1 MLYPTPRLS
10 SDDQR
15 VLREIDDMRR
25 ELRHAVRD
33 TPARWTEGLRKFLTA
48 DAIAASNSI
57 EGFKVSTVDVI
68 DLMEGEHDVDVSDE
82 NQAETLAYQHMMTYA
97 QTLHD
102 VTDFR
107 YTKTFLNALHWML
120 QGHHHTPGRPSGQ
133 WRKGAVYVTDT
144 RDPSIAVY
152 TAPDVAQV
160 PGLMAEL
167 IDWLN
172 APDGTHPL
180 VSAAM
185 AHLNLVSI
193 HPWADG
199 NGRMSRSL
207 QTLMIAREGVLAP
220 EFSSI
225 EAWLGRP
232 GNTWDYYRVLA
243 RRGAEYR
250 PDQDVS
256 EWVRFNLT
264 AYHEQAQA
272 VRSRLERGARA
283 WRLLVDFAEARG
295 MEERVVSALHDVA
308 MAGRVRRL
316 HYEHAEGLSLQQA
329 QRDLRDLVTLQVL
342 APVGRTRARYYTEGP
357 RFPEEA
363 MSVARTPV
371 TLTSPYGVMQSLRG
385 TTTAWGGSGRARSG
399 RPDDGTRSIP
409 RACCAGRSRRHAR
422 PGPRRPAR
430 CAP

>member
-1 MLYPTPRLS
+1 MTQSLYHYVMLLYSTPRLGL
-10 SDDQR
+10 DDQR
-15 VLREIDDMRR
+15 VLAEIDDMRR
-25 ELRHAVRD
+25 ELQHAVRD
-33 TPARWTEGLRKFLTA
+33 TPAKWTEGLRKFLTA

-82 NQAETLAYQHMMTYA
+82 NQAETLAYQHMMTYI

-102 VTDFR
+102 VADFR
-107 YTKTFLNALHWML
+107 YTKGFLNALHWML
-120 QGHHHTPGRPSGQ
+120 QGHHHTPRKPAGQ
-133 WRKGAVYVTDT
+133 WRRGVVYVTDA

-152 TAPDVAQV
+152 TAPDEDRL
-160 PGLMAEL
+160 PGLMGEL

-172 APDGTHPL
+172 DPDGTHLL
-180 VSAAM
+180 VNAAM

-220 EFSSI
+220 EFSSV

-232 GNTWDYYRVLA
+232 GNTWEYYRVL
-243 RRGAEYR
+243 RDRGAEYR

-256 EWVRFNLT
+256 EWIRFNLT

-272 VRSRLERGARA
+272 VRSRLQRGSRV
-283 WRLLVDFAEARG
+283 WGLLLGFTESSG
-295 MEERVVSALHDVA
+295 MEERIVSALHDVA
-308 MAGRVRRL
+308 MTGRVRRQ

-329 QRDLRDLVTLQVL
+329 QRDLRELVTAQVL
-342 APVGRTRARYYTEGP
+342 APVGRTRARYYTEGA
-357 RFPEEA
+357 RFPGEA
-363 MSVARTPV
+363 LSAARTPV
-371 TLTSPYGVMQSLRG
+371 TLTNPYGG
-385 TTTAWGGSGRARSG
+385 N
-399 RPDDGTRSIP
+399 
-409 RACCAGRSRRHAR
+409 
-422 PGPRRPAR
+422 
-430 CAP
+430 